1 MKADNGDQHFLA
13 GVVSWGYGCAA
24 EGLPGVYAEVTCN
37 VFLGQYYTLVEQKA
51 ILLIFISIIDKN
63 INLSSQCN

>member
-37 VFLGQYYTLVEQKA
+37 VFREGLSRMCISGGQVKDLGGRYYCLQWR
-51 ILLIFISIIDKN
+51 LW
-63 INLSSQCN
+63 INV